1 MDMEQKKSG
10 YQTKEQDRRLPAL
23 GLAVLLGALGGS
35 LLCAR
40 WPWLQS
46 TLSDRGQ
53 ASGVLWQALWLD
65 LVLLGVMLLSG
76 FLRVGCL
83 TALLTAAVKGF
94 LLSAFATLFVVN
106 TGRDG
111 YIQALFTALL
121 PGFFSLSALLLLGR
135 QAVGLTL
142 VRLSLPP
149 GKGRKAMPD
158 STYFFT
164 FLIGLGLLLL
174 AAVLSVHLS
183 PKLWAAAQTFLPN
196 P

>member
-1 MDMEQKKSG
+1 MEHKKTG
-10 YQTKEQDRRLPAL
+10 YQTREQDRRLPAL

-53 ASGVLWQALWLD
+53 ALGVFWQALWPDLIL
-65 LVLLGVMLLSG
+65 LVLMLLSG
-76 FLRVGCL
+76 FLRAGCL

-94 LLSAFATLFVVN
+94 FLSAFATFLVLEK
-106 TGRDG
+106 GSGG
-111 YIQALFTALL
+111 YVQALCTALL

-135 QAVGLTL
+135 QAMGLSL

-149 GKGRKAMPD
+149 GKGKKAMLD
-158 STYFFT
+158 SAYFLT

-174 AAVLSVHLS
+174 SAALTVWLS
-183 PKLWAAAQTFLPN
+183 PKLWTAAQTFLPN
-196 P
+196 L